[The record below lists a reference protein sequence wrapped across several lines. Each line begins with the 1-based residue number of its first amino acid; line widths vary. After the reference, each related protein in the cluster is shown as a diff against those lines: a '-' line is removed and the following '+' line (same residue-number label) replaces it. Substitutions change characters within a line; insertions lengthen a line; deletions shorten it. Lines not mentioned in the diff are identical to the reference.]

1 MSDATR
7 DRWNKIAEDFNRSRM
22 GNRLTNLEALN
33 LADKYRID
41 QSTDMITSAEH
52 DQIWLALTEEEI
64 ASIPDD
70 GIGKLYDGGV
80 YYDSDYE
87 CLSMFI

>member
-1 MSDATR
+1 MSEKNA
-7 DRWNKIAEDFNRSRM
+7 DRWNKVAEDFNRSRM

-41 QSTDMITSAEH
+41 QSVDMITRAEH

-64 ASIPDD
+64 TSIPDD
-70 GIGKLYDGGV
+70 DIGKLYDGGV
-80 YYDSDYE
+80 FYDSDYE
-87 CLSMFI
+87 CLTMFI

>member
-1 MSDATR
+1 MSDETA
-7 DRWNKIAEDFNRSRM
+7 DRWNRVAEDYNRSRM

-41 QSTDMITSAEH
+41 QSTDLITSAEH
-52 DQIWLALTEEEI
+52 DQIWLALSEEEI

-70 GIGKLYDGGV
+70 DIGKLYDGGV
-80 YYDSDYE
+80 HYDSDYE
-87 CLSMFI
+87 RLSMYI